1 MTDAPR
7 ERAELMAFCV
17 VVSQAPLPPS
27 EMLSTLA
34 GLAFAGT
41 PETVPPDSPDDGVGD
56 VGGVAAALAEHAR
69 RDDLAR

>member
-17 VVSQAPLPPS
+17 VAPHDPPPPS

-41 PETVPPDSPDDGVGD
+41 PETVPPDVHTIASAMSD
-56 VGGVAAALAEHAR
+56 V
-69 RDDLAR
+69 

>member
-17 VVSQAPLPPS
+17 VLSQGPIPPS
-27 EMLSTLA
+27 EMLSTFA

-41 PETVPPDSPDDGVGD
+41 PDTLPPELHTMASAMSEV
-56 VGGVAAALAEHAR
+56 
-69 RDDLAR
+69 